1 MALLIVKAHPRSSVR
16 TAGDGTFKIK
26 KTMAEE
32 IINTRDVKDKVIV
45 LRGQNVLLDRD
56 VALLYGVDTRSINQ
70 AVKNNLEKFPNGY
83 LIPLNDNEKE
93 ELIKNFDRFESMKH
107 SPVPPT
113 AFTER
118 GLYMLATIL
127 KSKRAVQT
135 TIAIIDTFAMV
146 RKMASTMEALQTAAD
161 GEEKQKRLLQKS
173 GEILGEIIGQNLS
186 THAVE
191 TEIELNFA
199 VIKIKHKIIRN
210 QE

>member
-1 MALLIVKAHPRSSVR
+1 MRS
-16 TAGDGTFKIK
+16 AGDGTFKIK
-26 KTMAEE
+26 KNMAEE

-56 VALLYGVDTRSINQ
+56 VAELYGIDTRSINQ
-70 AVKNNLEKFPNGY
+70 AVKNNPEKFPEGY
-83 LIPLNDNEKE
+83 LIRLNLREKDG
-93 ELIKNFDRFESMKH
+93 LIKNFDRFENIRH
-107 SPVPPT
+107 SPCPPT

-161 GEEKQKRLLQKS
+161 GEEKQKKLLQKS

>member
-1 MALLIVKAHPRSSVR
+1 VR